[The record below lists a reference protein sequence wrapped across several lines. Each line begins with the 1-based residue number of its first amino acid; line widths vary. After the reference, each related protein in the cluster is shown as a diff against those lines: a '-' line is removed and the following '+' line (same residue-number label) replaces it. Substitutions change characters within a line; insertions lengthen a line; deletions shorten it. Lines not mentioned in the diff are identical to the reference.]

1 MLLEDRVRTYTE
13 QLQGKR
19 SIVKSTQEKIE
30 RMKDSLGVPKQDYE
44 KVKNE
49 VEKIKAQTQEKE
61 TAYEQLKV
69 DNWNSKKNAE
79 VVWLERKNLEKEK
92 ADLSENLRQ
101 TENKTKEL
109 EDQLKTVNENLE
121 QVNLKLQGVA
131 TVEESSS
138 NTWEENESLIA

>member
-1 MLLEDRVRTYTE
+1 
-13 QLQGKR
+13 
-19 SIVKSTQEKIE
+19 
-30 RMKDSLGVPKQDYE
+30 MKDSLGVPKQDYE